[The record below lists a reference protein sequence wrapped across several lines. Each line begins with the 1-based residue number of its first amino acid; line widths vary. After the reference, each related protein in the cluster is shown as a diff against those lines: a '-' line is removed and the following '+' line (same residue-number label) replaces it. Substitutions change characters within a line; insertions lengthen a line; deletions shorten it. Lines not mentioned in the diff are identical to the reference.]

1 MAKKKN
7 LSVKFDS
14 NLITALA
21 YIIIGILCCVLRA
34 GVFQIV
40 LTIVGVLFV
49 VQGVLNVLSKDWVQ
63 AAINLVIGIVIL
75 SLTWIID
82 EIMLLIFGIMIM
94 IKGAYELYN
103 ALKAKSKDM
112 ISLIAAAVT
121 MVVGILLIVARWQT
135 VDTIFII
142 IGIIF
147 IVNGVFELL
156 GKKK

>member
-1 MAKKKN
+1 MAKKKK

-21 YIIIGILCCVLRA
+21 YIIIGILCCVL
-34 GVFQIV
+34 GKDLFKII
-40 LTIVGVLFV
+40 LTIVGALFV
-49 VQGVLNVLSKDWVQ
+49 VQGVVNVLSKDWVQ

-75 SLTWIID
+75 SLTWIIK
-82 EIMLLIFGIMIM
+82 EMVLLIFGIMIM

-121 MVVGILLIVARWQT
+121 MVIGILLIVSGIRL

-147 IVNGVFELL
+147 IANGVFELL